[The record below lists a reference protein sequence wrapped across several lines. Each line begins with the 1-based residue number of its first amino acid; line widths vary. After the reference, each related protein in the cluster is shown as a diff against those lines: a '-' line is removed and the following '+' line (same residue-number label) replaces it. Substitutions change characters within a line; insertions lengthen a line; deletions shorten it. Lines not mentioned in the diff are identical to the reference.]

1 MARQR
6 RLSLDVF
13 SNGRKVGVYIRAA
26 DGRIVFQYDDDWLVR
41 ADPIPV
47 SLSLPLQERPYVG
60 APVSAVFENL
70 LPDNDKIRQTIAER
84 YGAQGTDAFS
94 LLAEIGRDCVGALQ
108 FIPTGETAPDVRR
121 IEAEPVTDA
130 MVAAQLKG
138 LAQAPL
144 GLDPEADFRI
154 SIAGAQEK
162 TAFLKLG
169 DKWQRPKGATPT
181 THIMKP
187 PIGPLPNGIDMTK
200 SVENEWLCMTLARE
214 LGLPVANTE
223 IADFDG
229 VRALVVERFD
239 RQWARDRSWIIR
251 RPQEDLLQALG
262 YPPTQKYEN
271 ERGPGI
277 NKIMDLLKASDQSKE
292 DRLIFLRA
300 QVVFWLMGA
309 IDGHAK
315 NFSIFLA
322 PGGSFRLTPLYDIM
336 SVDPAI
342 AMGQLSYGQAKLA
355 MAVGDHRHYRLDE
368 IVLRHW
374 QQTAKRCDVNSNA
387 ANDLFEDITDSVDR
401 AVEQTA
407 NQIPEK
413 FPGDISGPIL
423 ESVRQRARWLR
434 SLQLEINKLE

>member
-13 SNGRKVGVYIRAA
+13 SNGRKVGVYTRAA
-26 DGRIVFQYDDDWLVR
+26 DGRITFQYDRDWLVR
-41 ADPIPV
+41 KDSIPV

-84 YGAQGTDAFS
+84 YGTQGTDAFS

-108 FIPTGETAPDVRR
+108 FIPTGESAPDVQRV
-121 IEAEPVTDA
+121 EAEPVTDA
-130 MVAAQLKG
+130 KIAAQLKG

-144 GLDPEADFRI
+144 GLDPGADFRI

-162 TAFLKLG
+162 TAFLKLN
-169 DKWQRPKGATPT
+169 DKWHRPKGATPT

-223 IADFDG
+223 MADFNG

-277 NKIMDLLKASDQSKE
+277 NKIMDILKASDQSEE

-355 MAVGDHRHYRLDE
+355 MAVGNNRHYRLDE

-374 QQTAKRCDVNSNA
+374 QQTATRTGVRSES
-387 ANDLFEDITDSVDR
+387 ANRLLEEIADSVDR

-407 NQIPEK
+407 NRIPEN
-413 FPGDISGPIL
+413 FPADISEPIL
-423 ESVRQRARWLR
+423 ESVQQRARRLR
-434 SLQLEINKLE
+434 P